1 MGKMLYFHTSSNS
14 EKLGQIFLLSL
25 SSFACR
31 HGPDDV
37 GISWVSDGHGADPE
51 VLSAGSTQLD
61 VVSSVV
67 VDTSLGQHGIVF
79 NLRLPERFKMT
90 S

>member
-37 GISWVSDGHGADPE
+37 GISWVSDGHGADSE
-51 VLSAGSTQLD
+51 VLSTGS
-61 VVSSVV
+61 S
-67 VDTSLGQHGIVF
+67 
-79 NLRLPERFKMT
+79 
-90 S
+90 